1 MLFDAK
7 FNAHKKYKLK
17 KYGMQNY
24 IIYIYIYIY
33 ILVRDLFQANFI
45 FNTLISIKCSRF
57 GGGPETIPW
66 LEFFAILVKG
76 FQLLVVVMKS
86 FVLHVPALLDPS
98 MNLFLYFRF
107 DISKGN

>member
-1 MLFDAK
+1 MYICIYIYIYTYI
-7 FNAHKKYKLK
+7 HTYI
-17 KYGMQNY
+17 YIY

-33 ILVRDLFQANFI
+33 ILVRDLFQATFI

-76 FQLLVVVMKS
+76 FQLLVIVMKS
-86 FVLHVPALLDPS
+86 FVLHVPAPLDPS

-107 DISKGN
+107 DISEGN